1 MRKFSLASRTF
12 LISFVPLCLVM
23 IFMFVG
29 LNAILKEKTR
39 QGIKHNVHTSEVLL
53 DRANEDYAQRTVQVA
68 SLLTE
73 NAGLKASIG
82 LLRETSEES
91 GRRNQVRQTI
101 EEQLKD
107 LHGVVG
113 YDLVAIFD
121 SEDRTVAALEL
132 REGMLMHS
140 DSLPR
145 IPSDSSLLDVGG
157 VLFELETAPIN
168 LDGAPIGRLAIGKK
182 FDLSLLDAIGD
193 IALVH
198 RGRLLSS
205 TLPQPLHRQIQD
217 VLSKKCLTNSDGC
230 ELKLS
235 GEVYLV
241 LPLQRAALGNE
252 YKLLMFYS
260 LDNAVHK
267 VMAGFAG
274 TFVIIGAVGGLV
286 ALLLALLTSW
296 AVTKPIQDFVS
307 RLRQSE
313 KTGQLPAN
321 LPANS
326 PTREINLLAEALN
339 GAADAVRRS
348 SDELNRAKIAAE
360 AANLAKSEFLANMS
374 HEIRTPMNGV
384 LGMNALLLA
393 TELDLEQREYA
404 ETVEQCSQSLMT
416 ILADILDFSKMEVGK
431 LEINAEPFELRKTVG
446 HVVDL
451 FKPRAKEKGLEM
463 SIHHTSDVA
472 VRVVGDATRIAQ
484 VVTNLL
490 SNALKF
496 THEGHIRVTVDAE
509 AVSDCEARLRISVE
523 DTGIGVPESKLALI
537 FEKFVQADGTT
548 TRRYGGTGLGLAISK
563 QLVERM
569 GGAIGVESQLGNG
582 STFWFTLRL
591 PVDRA
596 VSVPLKESYASA

>member
-1 MRKFSLASRTF
+1 MRKFSLATRTF
-12 LISFVPLCLVM
+12 LISFAPLCLVM

-29 LNAILKEKTR
+29 LNAVLKEKTR
-39 QGIKHNVHTSEVLL
+39 QEIKHNVHTSEVLL
-53 DRANEDYAQRTVQVA
+53 ERANEDYAQRTVQVA

-121 SEDRTVAALEL
+121 SEDRAVAALEL
-132 REGMLMHS
+132 RGGMLAHS
-140 DSLPR
+140 DSLPH
-145 IPSDSSLLDVGG
+145 IPTDPSLLNVGG

-193 IALVH
+193 IALIH
-198 RGRLLSS
+198 RGSLLRS
-205 TLPQPLHRQIQD
+205 TLPRQLNRQIQD
-217 VLSKKCLTNSDGC
+217 QLSKKCLANSDGC
-230 ELKLS
+230 ELELS
-235 GEVYLV
+235 GEAYLV
-241 LPLQRAALGNE
+241 LPLQRATLGSE

-260 LDNAVHK
+260 LDSAVHK
-267 VMAGFAG
+267 VMAGFAR
-274 TFVIIGAVGGLV
+274 TFVIIGGIGGLV

-313 KTGQLPAN
+313 KTGQLPSN

-326 PTREINLLAEALN
+326 PTREINLLADALN
-339 GAADAVRRS
+339 GAAEAVHRS
-348 SDELNRAKIAAE
+348 SEEMNRAKIAAE
-360 AANLAKSEFLANMS
+360 AANLSKSEFLANMS

-384 LGMNALLLA
+384 LGMNALLL
-393 TELDLEQREYA
+393 TTDLSVEQREYA
-404 ETVEQCSQSLMT
+404 ETVEECSQSLMT

-451 FKPRAKEKGLEM
+451 FKPRAKEKGVEM
-463 SIHHTSDVA
+463 SVRDTSDVA
-472 VRVVGDATRIAQ
+472 LRVVGDSTRISQ
-484 VVTNLL
+484 VLTNLL

-496 THEGHIRVTVDAE
+496 TQQGQIVITADVAS
-509 AVSDCEARLRISVE
+509 VSDCEVSLRVSVE
-523 DTGIGVPESKLALI
+523 DTGVGVPESKLALI
-537 FEKFVQADGTT
+537 FEKFVQADSTT

-569 GGAIGVESQLGNG
+569 GGTIGVESQVGKG
-582 STFWFTLRL
+582 STFWFTLPL
-591 PVDRA
+591 AVDTTLSA
-596 VSVPLKESYASA
+596 APKESYVDA

>member
-1 MRKFSLASRTF
+1 MRKFSLATRTF

-29 LNAILKEKTR
+29 LNAVLKEKTR
-39 QGIKHNVHTSEVLL
+39 QEIKHNVHTSEVLL
-53 DRANEDYAQRTVQVA
+53 ERANEDYAQRTVQVA

-82 LLRETSEES
+82 LLRETNEET

-101 EEQLKD
+101 EDQLKD
-107 LHGVVG
+107 LHAVVG

-132 REGMLMHS
+132 RGGMLMHS

-145 IPSDSSLLDVGG
+145 IPTDSSLLDVDG

-168 LDGAPIGRLAIGKK
+168 LDGAPIGRLAIGKN
-182 FDLSLLDAIGD
+182 FDLSSLDAIGD
-193 IALVH
+193 IALIH
-198 RGRLLSS
+198 RGSLLRS
-205 TLPQPLHRQIQD
+205 TLPQQLNRQIQD
-217 VLSKKCLTNSDGC
+217 QLSKKCLANSDGC
-230 ELKLS
+230 ELKLG
-235 GEVYLV
+235 GEAYLV
-241 LPLQRAALGNE
+241 LPLQRATLGSE

-260 LDNAVHK
+260 LDSAVHQ
-267 VMAGFAG
+267 VMAGFAR
-274 TFVIIGAVGGLV
+274 TFVIIGGIGGLV

-313 KTGQLPAN
+313 KTGQLPSN

-326 PTREINLLAEALN
+326 PTREINLLADALN
-339 GAADAVRRS
+339 GAAEAVRRS
-348 SDELNRAKIAAE
+348 SDEMNRAKIAAE

-384 LGMNALLLA
+384 LGMNALLL
-393 TELDLEQREYA
+393 TTDLNVEQREYA
-404 ETVEQCSQSLMT
+404 ETVEECSQSLMT

-431 LEINAEPFELRKTVG
+431 LEISAEPFELRKTVG

-463 SIHHTSDVA
+463 SVRDTSDVA
-472 VRVVGDATRIAQ
+472 WRVVGDSTRIAQ
-484 VVTNLL
+484 VLTNLL

-496 THEGHIRVTVDAE
+496 THQGHIVITADVE
-509 AVSDCEARLRISVE
+509 AVSDGEVSLRISVE

-537 FEKFVQADGTT
+537 FEKFVQADCTT

-569 GGAIGVESQLGNG
+569 GGTIGVESQIGKG

-591 PVDRA
+591 PVDTTLSA
-596 VSVPLKESYASA
+596 PLKESYVDA

>member
-1 MRKFSLASRTF
+1 MRKFSLATRTF

-23 IFMFVG
+23 IFVFVG
-29 LNAILKEKTR
+29 LNAVLKEKTR
-39 QGIKHNVHTSEVLL
+39 QEIKHNVHTSEVLL
-53 DRANEDYAQRTVQVA
+53 ERANEDYAQRTVQVA

-82 LLRETSEES
+82 LLRETSEET

-101 EEQLKD
+101 EDQLKD
-107 LHGVVG
+107 LHAVVG

-132 REGMLMHS
+132 RGGMLMHS

-145 IPSDSSLLDVGG
+145 IPTDSSLLDVDG

-193 IALVH
+193 IALIH
-198 RGRLLSS
+198 RGKLLRS
-205 TLPQPLHRQIQD
+205 TLPQQLHRQIQD
-217 VLSKKCLTNSDGC
+217 QLSKKCLANSDGC

-235 GEVYLV
+235 GEAYLV
-241 LPLQRAALGNE
+241 LPLQRATLGSE

-260 LDNAVHK
+260 LDSAVHK
-267 VMAGFAG
+267 VMAGFAR
-274 TFVIIGAVGGLV
+274 TFVIIGGIGGLV

-313 KTGQLPAN
+313 KTGQLPSN

-326 PTREINLLAEALN
+326 PTREINLLADALN
-339 GAADAVRRS
+339 GAAEAVRRS
-348 SDELNRAKIAAE
+348 SEEMNRAKIAAE

-384 LGMNALLLA
+384 LGMNALLL
-393 TELDLEQREYA
+393 TTDLSVEQREYA
-404 ETVEQCSQSLMT
+404 ETVEECSQSLMT

-463 SIHHTSDVA
+463 SVRDTSDVA
-472 VRVVGDATRIAQ
+472 LRVVGDSTRISQ
-484 VVTNLL
+484 VLTNLL

-496 THEGHIRVTVDAE
+496 THQGHIVITADLE
-509 AVSDCEARLRISVE
+509 AVSDCEVSLRISVE

-569 GGAIGVESQLGNG
+569 GGTIGVESQIGKG
-582 STFWFTLRL
+582 STFWFTLPL
-591 PVDRA
+591 AVDTTLSA
-596 VSVPLKESYASA
+596 PLKESYVDA